1 MSGVGFE
8 TEENYTRAM
17 MEIMQVGAEGDGWVG
32 RNGSGERTRF
42 DMEII
47 SSIKAQMTEIWSGT
61 SNEQLR
67 FEEDEKMEKERRD
80 RRDKNSKGPGEGG
93 V

>member
-1 MSGVGFE
+1 
-8 TEENYTRAM
+8 
-17 MEIMQVGAEGDGWVG
+17 MEIMQVGAEGDGCVG
-32 RNGSGERTRF
+32 RNGVLTQGDGSGERTRF